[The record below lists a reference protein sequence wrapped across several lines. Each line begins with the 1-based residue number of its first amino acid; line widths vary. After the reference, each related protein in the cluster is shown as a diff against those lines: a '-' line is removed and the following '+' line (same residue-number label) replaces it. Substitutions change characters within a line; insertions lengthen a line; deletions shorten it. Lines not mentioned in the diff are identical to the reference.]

1 MKEILSYSTLNTQDD
16 TVSDSGSSNNN
27 GNNDNSS
34 SPDMSAAASPY
45 WQVPFQSPTA
55 AGFSPFVAFCFTINY
70 ILGTGFLTIPWA
82 FVQSGLVLSTILMI
96 LSAVASDI
104 AKDFLLE
111 TMARAEA
118 MLDDQMHWIEHGN
131 HKKSKQETQQHPK
144 ARLMLPPT
152 SKEER
157 DRQLRAIRQKQQQQ
171 EEFSDDDEEEGLVSY
186 QRESYHAVQTPSHK
200 RQGSDKFRRS
210 ASAPMEQDGNNTAAT
225 RDHHQH
231 HVHFNQPTDTEQQAI
246 LVYHKQDLPPTKY
259 LIEQRK
265 FEVNALCRVFLGKV
279 GLQVYTLI
287 ICLYLCGALW
297 AYTSVFSSA
306 MATAVPLFGDDQY
319 FNYTCYAILYGCV
332 VVPLSCLELD
342 EQVPLQVFLT
352 LCRFLMFF
360 LMIGTSY
367 LAADDEKDVSNIDS
381 FEPAANF
388 QWSGIAKTL
397 PILVFANIFHHSIPG
412 LTHPVGD
419 KRKVGKVF
427 TATNIFTVAAYVTL
441 GLTLGAAFGTG
452 IEQSSNLNWST
463 FHAGTGY
470 IDEDGDV
477 VDAAWWTK
485 VISKYIMLFPAVDVV
500 SAYPLNAITLGNNI
514 FGAAYGKRIHEVEK
528 DRFKRTCFRLLAS
541 VPPIIFGILVRELG
555 TITDYTGT
563 SGFLIGLCF
572 PSVLYICSRNLA
584 KEHNFSLETFYTNY
598 GSSVRVAKFI
608 FWFGIFMMIFVFTK
622 LTFFS

>member
-1 MKEILSYSTLNTQDD
+1 MKAALSYSTLNSQDD
-16 TVSDSGSSNNN
+16 TVSDSGSSTNNN
-27 GNNDNSS
+27 NTNS

-45 WQVPFQSPTA
+45 WSVPFQNPTT

-96 LSAVASDI
+96 LSALASDI

-111 TMARAEA
+111 TLARAEA
-118 MLDDQMHWIEHGN
+118 MLDDQMHWIEHPQ
-131 HKKSKQETQQHPK
+131 HKRRPSQLQEQKHK
-144 ARLMLPPT
+144 GRLMLPPT

-157 DRQLRAIRQKQQQQ
+157 ERQLRAIRQKQQLQLDEVSDV
-171 EEFSDDDEEEGLVSY
+171 EEIATY
-186 QRESYHAVQTPSHK
+186 QRQSYDSIQDAGTNRYSRSSSTPLDH
-200 RQGSDKFRRS
+200 
-210 ASAPMEQDGNNTAAT
+210 GNNPAAT
-225 RDHHQH
+225 PYDH
-231 HVHFNQPTDTEQQAI
+231 HVHFDKQSSGEQQPI
-246 LVYHKQDLPPTKY
+246 LVYPKQSPSTKY

-265 FEVNALCRVFLGKV
+265 FEVNALCRVFLGKF
-279 GLQVYTLI
+279 GLQLYTMV

-306 MATAVPLFGDDQY
+306 MATALPLFGEDAY
-319 FNYTCYAILYGCV
+319 FSYTCYAILFGCV

-367 LAADDEKDVSNIDS
+367 LAADDEKDVIDVDS
-381 FEPAANF
+381 FEPARNF
-388 QWSGIAKTL
+388 QWSGIARTL

-412 LTHPVGD
+412 LAHPVGD
-419 KRKVGKVF
+419 KRTVGKVF
-427 TATNIFTVAAYVTL
+427 TATNIFTVAAYITL
-441 GLTLGAAFGTG
+441 GLTLGTAFGKG

-470 IDEDGDV
+470 VDEHGNV
-477 VDAAWWTK
+477 VGAAWWTR
-485 VISKYIMLFPAVDVV
+485 VIAHYIILFPAVDVV

-514 FGAAYGKRIHEVEK
+514 FGAAYGKRIHEVESN
-528 DRFKRTCFRLLAS
+528 RFLRTCFRLLAS

-572 PSVLYICSRNLA
+572 PAILYMTSRTLA
-584 KEHNFSLETFYTNY
+584 EERKFSLETFYTNY
-598 GSSVRVAKFI
+598 GSSVAVAKFI